1 MSKLVWDAVSEHL
14 YETGTDHGVL
24 YPQATSGEYED
35 GVAWNGIT
43 GVDESPEGGENNAKY
58 ADNIKY
64 LNLTSAEEWKGT
76 IKAFTYPPEFEPCD
90 GSAQIVEGVHIG
102 QQERKPFGFCYRTL
116 IGNDTEGTDHG
127 YKLHLLYG
135 LKAEPSDKS
144 YETVNDDPDAIEFS
158 WDCASTPV
166 NVPGY
171 KPTSCITID
180 STAFKAEAKKALLTA
195 LEDKLYGTN
204 GSGGGE
210 GTAPRLPDPA
220 EVFTTLGWVAP
231 QG

>member
-24 YPQATSGEYED
+24 YPQAADGSYEQ
-35 GVAWNGIT
+35 GVAWNGLT
-43 GVDESPEGGENNAKY
+43 GVEESPEGGENNAKY

-64 LNLTSAEEWKGT
+64 LNLSSREEWKGT

-90 GSAQIVEGVHIG
+90 GSAEVVPGVHIG

-127 YKLHLLYG
+127 YKLHICYN
-135 LKAEPSDKS
+135 LKAQPSDKS

-158 WDCASTPV
+158 WECAGTPV
-166 NVPGY
+166 AVPGY
-171 KPTSCITID
+171 KPTTCITID
-180 STAFKAEAKKALLTA
+180 STEFKDQAKAALLTA
-195 LEDKLYGTN
+195 LEDALYGTSSAN
-204 GSGGGE
+204 
-210 GTAPRLPDPA
+210 PRLPNPM
-220 EVFTTLGWVAP
+220 EVFSMLGLTTT
-231 QG
+231 